1 VAPGHPDGSGNPA
14 VLILPRPN
22 GKLRR
27 CLTPPLIGGIIAAM
41 CGMAMLRGSGK
52 DWHGFRPGEVQQMTA
67 WRMSFRAG
75 TNGPEMWDQYC
86 RPLKVAA
93 IEYGPVDDIDF
104 SSYTSEE

>member
-1 VAPGHPDGSGNPA
+1 
-14 VLILPRPN
+14 
-22 GKLRR
+22 
-27 CLTPPLIGGIIAAM
+27 M